1 MIIPIT
7 LQYQAALLRGSKIS
21 KSGLKPSLK
30 ILLNWFLGPLIFILL
45 SWSLYRQIMQQPDL
59 EQRWSQISAAWKHP
73 ASWLV
78 LALMLVNWGIEGRK
92 WQVLIQHL
100 EPSSWVRA
108 FKAVLAGCSI
118 TMLTPNR
125 IGEYGGRILYVAE
138 ENRIKAISLTIVG
151 SISQLLVTLTMGCA
165 GLLYLKYLPGDK
177 GNGIL
182 PALWDNVLIGLTL
195 VVTAFLF
202 LFYLRI
208 GWLVRMMEKI
218 PALQRVVRHI
228 RVLDEFNNI
237 QLLRVFSLSLGRYL
251 VFILQYLL
259 LLHVMQVELHPL
271 TGFWLIAV
279 FYLLMAVA
287 PTIGFAELP
296 LRVTACW
303 ALLQYF
309 TSNELGVGAAALGIW
324 LVNLVLPS
332 IIGSLLILGVRIV
345 KEKNV

>member
-78 LALMLVNWGIEGRK
+78 LALMLLNWGIEGRK

-108 FKAVLAGCSI
+108 FKGVLAGCSI

-125 IGEYGGRILYVAE
+125 IGEYGGRILYVEE

-332 IIGSLLILGVRIV
+332 IIGSLLILGVRVV

>member
-78 LALMLVNWGIEGRK
+78 LALMLLNWGIEGRK

-108 FKAVLAGCSI
+108 FKGVLAGCSI

-125 IGEYGGRILYVAE
+125 IGEYGGRILYVEE

>member
-1 MIIPIT
+1 

>member
-125 IGEYGGRILYVAE
+125 IGEYGGRILYVEE

-332 IIGSLLILGVRIV
+332 IIGSLLILGVRVV

>member
-125 IGEYGGRILYVAE
+125 IGEYGGRILYVEE

-165 GLLYLKYLPGDK
+165 GLLYLKYLPGDN

>member
-1 MIIPIT
+1 MI
-7 LQYQAALLRGSKIS
+7 
-21 KSGLKPSLK
+21 
-30 ILLNWFLGPLIFILL
+30 FVLL
-45 SWSLYRQIMQQPDL
+45 SWSLYRQLMQQPDL
-59 EQRWSQISAAWKHP
+59 EQRWQQISEAWKQP
-73 ASWLV
+73 AAWLV
-78 LALMLVNWGIEGRK
+78 LGLMLLNWGIEARK

-100 EPSSWVRA
+100 EPCSWLRA

-125 IGEYGGRILYVAE
+125 IGEYGGRILFVEE

-165 GLLYLKYLPGDK
+165 GLFYLKYLPEGK
-177 GNGIL
+177 GNEVL

-195 VVTAFLF
+195 VITGFLF

-237 QLLRVFSLSLGRYL
+237 QLLRVFSLSLNRYI

-259 LLHVMQVELHPL
+259 LLQVMQVELALL

-279 FYLLMAVA
+279 FYLLIAVA

-324 LVNLVLPS
+324 LINLVLPAV
-332 IIGSLLILGVRIV
+332 IGSLLILGVRIV
-345 KEKNV
+345 KEKNA

>member
-125 IGEYGGRILYVAE
+125 IGEYGGRILYVEE

-165 GLLYLKYLPGDK
+165 GLLYLKYLPGDN

-332 IIGSLLILGVRIV
+332 IIGSLLILGVRVV